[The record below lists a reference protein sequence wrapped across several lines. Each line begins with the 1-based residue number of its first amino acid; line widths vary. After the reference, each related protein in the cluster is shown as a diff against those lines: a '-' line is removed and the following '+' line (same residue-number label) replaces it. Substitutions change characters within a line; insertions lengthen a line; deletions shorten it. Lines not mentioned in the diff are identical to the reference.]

1 LKALKIEKMNSA
13 QYGVSLLTVAMT
25 LIQSSNAQSIQ
36 YSAPT
41 VKRAERAMRCLP
53 LQLPLFAAMRSK
65 SVPLQSIAGKEGV
78 QHHYTRHSMSELA
91 VESGL
96 MWLIQVGILRRE
108 VDGQGITDSF
118 RLTPLGR
125 LLVEKWENQGGT
137 LPPPSFLDRLYN
149 ALSRWLR
156 LPF

>member
-1 LKALKIEKMNSA
+1 
-13 QYGVSLLTVAMT
+13 
-25 LIQSSNAQSIQ
+25 
-36 YSAPT
+36 
-41 VKRAERAMRCLP
+41 MRCLP
-53 LQLPLFAAMRSK
+53 FQLSLFAAMRST
-65 SVPLQSIAGKEGV
+65 SVPLSAIAGQEGV
-78 QHHYTRHSMSELA
+78 DNYYTRRKMSELA

-96 MWLIQVGILRRE
+96 MWLIQVGVLRRE

-125 LLVEKWENQGGT
+125 QLLEKWEQQGGT